1 MSEVVIK
8 KVDGKKD
15 LKKFIEFNYSLYR
28 SCPNAIPDLYSSLVD
43 TFTPGKNAGYEFSEV
58 QPFIACRGSEVVGR
72 IVAIINRKANEK
84 WNTRTVR
91 FGWID
96 FIDDEE
102 VSKALLETVE
112 QWGRERGMNNVQG
125 PLGITDLDKEGMLVE
140 GFDEMGTL
148 NGIYNHAYYPRH
160 LERLGYVKDV
170 DWLEMHVLI
179 PNPPLE
185 RHARLCKMVQQR
197 YNVSVCE
204 LKSTRELLTK
214 GYGKQI
220 LELVNK
226 SYKDLYGFSEL
237 TTRQIDEYV
246 KSYMPML
253 DHRLVCLVV
262 DNDTKQL
269 VGAGVSMPSL
279 GRALQKAH
287 GRLFPFGWFHLLKA
301 LKWKHSDTV
310 ELMLIGVDPEY
321 QNKGINAIIFQT
333 LIERYNRLGF
343 VWANTDYMLESNT
356 KVLAEWKQM
365 EHKVSKRR
373 RCYTKN
379 L

>member
-1 MSEVVIK
+1 MSEIVIQ
-8 KVDGKKD
+8 KVHSAGD
-15 LKKFIEFNYSLYR
+15 LKKFVEFNYSLYR
-28 SCPNAIPDLYSSLVD
+28 NCPNAIPDLYSSVVD
-43 TFTPGKNAGYEFSEV
+43 TFDPSKNAGYEFSEV
-58 QPFIACRGSEVVGR
+58 QPFVALRGGKVVGR

-84 WNTRTVR
+84 WNSQTVR
-91 FGWID
+91 FGWLD

-102 VSKALLETVE
+102 VSKALLEAVE
-112 QWGRERGMNNVQG
+112 QWGRERGMKDVKG

-140 GFDEMGTL
+140 GFDEMGTM
-148 NGIYNHAYYPRH
+148 NGIYNYAYYPQH

-170 DWLEMHVLI
+170 DWLEMHVRV
-179 PNPPLE
+179 PNPPSE
-185 RHARLCKMVQQR
+185 RHARLSKMVQER
-197 YNVSVCE
+197 YNVSVLE
-204 LKSTRELLTK
+204 LKSAKELVTK

-237 TTRQIDEYV
+237 TNRQIDEYV
-246 KSYMPML
+246 KSYISML
-253 DHRLVCLVV
+253 DHRLVCLII
-262 DNDTKQL
+262 DNETRKL
-269 VGAGVSMPSL
+269 VGSGVSMPSL

-301 LKWKHSDTV
+301 LRWKHSDTV

-333 LIERYNRLGF
+333 LIERYNQLGF
-343 VWANTDYMLESNT
+343 VWANTDYMLETNT
-356 KVLAEWKQM
+356 KVLAEWKSM
-365 EHKVSKRR
+365 EHKLSKRR
-373 RCYTKN
+373 RCYTKA